1 MQRKRVL
8 FLISRFLDGGI
19 DSVLAEYLQ
28 ALSLDKQ
35 YEITLCIGIQHQGL
49 EVFLDRI
56 PQGVKV
62 VYLVS
67 HPLLTYY
74 KRMKITGKVPLGGKL
89 VDELLFNPI
98 RRCLSRYRLNQLLA
112 QHDAVIDFDCCFSAF
127 LQSTTIRKVTFFH
140 FSIESLFAQNHARM
154 KRIANRLDRY
164 DKIVTISKQM
174 SIEAST
180 HFPSL
185 SPKICFIYNAVNE
198 EKLAL
203 QAAQPVDNPQIE
215 EPFLLAIERLE
226 ESQKDIT
233 TLLKAYKIVVDRY
246 GRTEK
251 LYIIGKGSSQKALE
265 ELTAQLGLED
275 SVSFLGFFSNPYPWI
290 KRAKLMVHS
299 AKFEG
304 LPTVLI
310 EALLLQ
316 KVIVATDCPTGPKE
330 LLDEGRA
337 GVLVPVGDEEQLAA
351 AIQQLLSDESL
362 QQHYLR
368 RSSEHARTF
377 TFQQTKPLFDQLLQ

>member
-1 MQRKRVL
+1 
-8 FLISRFLDGGI
+8 
-19 DSVLAEYLQ
+19 
-28 ALSLDKQ
+28 
-35 YEITLCIGIQHQGL
+35 
-49 EVFLDRI
+49 
-56 PQGVKV
+56 
-62 VYLVS
+62 LVS
-67 HPLLTYY
+67 HSILTHY
-74 KRMKITGKVPLGGKL
+74 KRKKITETIRLGGKMI
-89 VDELLFNPI
+89 DELIFNPF
-98 RRCLSRYRLNQLLA
+98 RRYSSRYKLNKLLA
-112 QHDAVIDFDCCFSAF
+112 QHDAVVDFDCCFSAF
-127 LQSTTIRKVTFFH
+127 LKNTKIRKVTFFH

-154 KRIANRLDRY
+154 KRIAKRLGRY

-174 SIEAST
+174 SLEACN

-198 EKLAL
+198 DKIAL
-203 QAAQPVDNPQIE
+203 KAAEPVDNPLIN

-233 TLLKAYKIVVDRY
+233 TLLKAHKVLIEQY
-246 GRTEK
+246 GHTEK

-265 ELTAQLGLED
+265 ELVTQLGIED

-316 KVIVATDCPTGPKE
+316 KVIVATDCPTGPRE
-330 LLDEGRA
+330 LLDEGKA
-337 GVLVPVGDEEQLAA
+337 GILVPVGDEEKMAA
-351 AIQQLLSDESL
+351 AIHKLLSDENL
-362 QQHYLR
+362 QQHYLQH
-368 RSSEHARTF
+368 SSEHARTF
-377 TFQQTKPLFDQLLQ
+377 TFQKTKPLFEELLR